1 MERTK
6 NIFDKIGSLI
16 PGYPGYADRE
26 VRRQCDK
33 ILREKTDALMNS
45 CENVVKK
52 RIETVVKNNNLD
64 QLDDMETCRKKINNL
79 SSKIKFAPYGVSGF
93 FSNSQIREDELLE
106 IYRKDLKIMEDATKL
121 KESIENLTIDDIL
134 SAIDNVESLIVNRNL
149 HIEEY
154 K

>member
-33 ILREKTDALMNS
+33 ILREKTASLMNG
-45 CENVVKK
+45 CENIVKK
-52 RIETVVKNNNLD
+52 RMEMVVKNNNLD
-64 QLDDMETCRKKINNL
+64 QLDDIETCRKKINNL
-79 SSKIKFAPYGVSGF
+79 LTKIKFAPYGVSGF

-106 IYRKDLKIMEDATKL
+106 IYRKDLKIMEDITKL
-121 KESIENLTIDDIL
+121 KESIENMSMDDIL
-134 SAIDNVESLIVNRNL
+134 PAIDNIESVIENRNL
-149 HIEEY
+149 YVEEY